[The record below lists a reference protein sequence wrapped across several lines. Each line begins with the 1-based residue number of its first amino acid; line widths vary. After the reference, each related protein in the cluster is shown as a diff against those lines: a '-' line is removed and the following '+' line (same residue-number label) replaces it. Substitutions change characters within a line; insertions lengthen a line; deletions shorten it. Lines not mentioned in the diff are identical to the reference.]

1 MKTKLYLIL
10 IAAVMSLC
18 CCCNA
23 LGESSTEAVLTRGE
37 DWSWSRGAYNT
48 FSGQIDLSGCPAD
61 ELTICMTADLPY
73 NEETEQNSPPVFTSV
88 NGKRIV
94 MAKQSDTVKITKGSE
109 ENMLDFSASFRL
121 PEKQHIKSVPLS
133 FCITDADGNI
143 LKTASCRIESG
154 DEGSGEAGSPCYI
167 PVDINVITLI
177 LLAVAALIWLL
188 ILIRSLKMKKKQ
200 RMGE

>member
-88 NGKRIV
+88 NGKRITV
-94 MAKQSDTVKITKGSE
+94 KKQSDTARCTPSAE
-109 ENMLDFSASFRL
+109 ETAMRFTSTFSL
-121 PEKQHIKSVPLS
+121 PDKKRAYTIVFTLTVSDEEGQE
-133 FCITDADGNI
+133 
-143 LKTASCRIESG
+143 LKTFTALIDG
-154 DEGSGEAGSPCYI
+154 KKAGTGNMFFI
-167 PVDINVITLI
+167 TADINRIAVLI
-177 LLAVAALIWLL
+177 GIAAAAIWAAALFRAFCL
-188 ILIRSLKMKKKQ
+188 RKKE
-200 RMGE
+200 MEL